1 MQALDVSLGLSLN
14 ELHLLEN
21 TPVRIAGYQ
30 HESIVD
36 GPGLRTTVF
45 FQGCD
50 FHCVGCHN
58 EMTHDK
64 TKGKLVTALAVFRE
78 IYRSTLASGV
88 TFSGGEPFL
97 QEEALLVLA
106 KICKAKGRHITIYT
120 GHEVGELLTICSE
133 EKAKLRRKI
142 LKYTDI
148 VITGR
153 FVQKLK
159 TLEKPFV
166 GSSNQEIYDLSV
178 HNPWEEELNA

>member
-1 MQALDVSLGLSLN
+1 MQKVDDLSL
-14 ELHLLEN
+14 EEYTLLEN

-30 HESIVD
+30 HESVVD
-36 GPGLRTTVF
+36 GAGVRTTVF

-50 FHCVGCHN
+50 FHCAGCHN

-64 TKGKLVTALAVFRE
+64 TKGKLVTAFAVYHE
-78 IYRSTLASGV
+78 IYQSKLASGV

-106 KICKAKGRHITIYT
+106 KICKTKGRHIIIYT
-120 GHEVGELLTICSE
+120 GHEVKELLTVCPE
-133 EKAKLRRKI
+133 EKAKLRREI
-142 LKYTDI
+142 LQYADM

-166 GSSNQEIYDLSV
+166 GSSNQEIYDLAV
-178 HNPWEEELNA
+178 NNPWKE

>member
-1 MQALDVSLGLSLN
+1 MQTLDLSL
-14 ELHLLEN
+14 EEQGLLEN

-50 FHCVGCHN
+50 FHCAGCHN

-64 TKGKLVTALAVFRE
+64 TKGSLVTAFAVYNE
-78 IYRSTLASGV
+78 IYQSKLANGV

-97 QEEALLVLA
+97 QEQALFVLA
-106 KICKAKGRHITIYT
+106 KICKAKGRHIIIYT
-120 GHEVGELLTICSE
+120 GHEAGELLTICSAE
-133 EKAKLRRKI
+133 NAMLRREI
-142 LKYTDI
+142 LKYTDM

-159 TLEKPFV
+159 TFEKPFV
-166 GSSNQEIYDLSV
+166 GSSNQEIYELAV
-178 HNPWEEELNA
+178 NNPWKE

>member
-1 MQALDVSLGLSLN
+1 MQTLDLSLAEQN
-14 ELHLLEN
+14 LLEN

-50 FHCVGCHN
+50 FHCAGCHN
-58 EMTHDK
+58 EMTHEK
-64 TKGKLVTALAVFRE
+64 TKGKLVTALAVYHE
-78 IYRSTLASGV
+78 IYQSKLANGV

-97 QEEALLVLA
+97 QEEALLVLT
-106 KICKAKGRHITIYT
+106 KICKLKGRHIIIYT
-120 GHEVGELLTICSE
+120 GHEVGELLTICS
-133 EKAKLRRKI
+133 AQNATLRREI
-142 LKYTDI
+142 LKYTDM

-166 GSSNQEIYDLSV
+166 GSSNQEIYELAV
-178 HNPWEEELNA
+178 NNPWK